1 MANFRRVQGR
11 KGRRSSSRLGDSEGA
26 RAEEES
32 SVLAPVVQ
40 SCSVWAKLPALI
52 VLCGSLWVLYGFFGD
67 PRFRVSE
74 LVIEGAN
81 LVEEAD
87 ARRVMNVVNTNLFRV
102 NARELTARL
111 ESEFGVLERASIR
124 CRLPNRLFLSLE
136 EREAVLV
143 WESGGIHWWMGQ
155 DGKVLGATEDAGDL
169 VIIHDIKGFARQ
181 PDGHI
186 AGVPWRLA
194 LEMREAVPAI
204 QAFDYTSE
212 EGLILYVTD
221 RGWPVY
227 LGHKGDA
234 QVKAAIMWALA
245 DKLVTQGF
253 DVAHIDL
260 RNDRR
265 PIYKKL

>member
-11 KGRRSSSRLGDSEGA
+11 RGRRSSSRLGDSEGA

-52 VLCGSLWVLYGFFGD
+52 VLCGSLWVLYGFFRD

-186 AGVPWRLA
+186 AGVPWGLA

>member
-1 MANFRRVQGR
+1 VANFRRVQGR

-26 RAEEES
+26 RADEES

-143 WESGGIHWWMGQ
+143 WESGGIHWWMGL

-186 AGVPWRLA
+186 AGVPWGLA

>member
-1 MANFRRVQGR
+1 M
-11 KGRRSSSRLGDSEGA
+11 
-26 RAEEES
+26 
-32 SVLAPVVQ
+32 LAPVVQ

-143 WESGGIHWWMGQ
+143 WESGGIHWWMGL

-186 AGVPWRLA
+186 AGVPWGLA

>member
-186 AGVPWRLA
+186 AGVPWGLA